1 MRKTYAILAVIA
13 AVVLAIYA
21 LLPDVFFEENVFPM
35 DEGVTLIGYDD
46 STDGGDSKANMKLGD
61 TSITFDCE
69 LGADTS
75 KCAWCGLLWNLD
87 PDSAMNYRNW
97 TFVDTL
103 VFDVETQGTRE
114 VLVKIWTYDP
124 DVTDI
129 TKPKTFRLLMKE
141 MPLREGRY
149 RVSIPMDH
157 FYTPDFWFKDGNVDQ
172 SLKQRHQEAVA
183 RIEIAPGW
191 NQARGKKFSLTI
203 YEIKAVGVSN
213 IYFGIVL
220 FIFLALTVV
229 AVGRRHH
236 SKNDVDNQ

>member
-21 LLPDVFFEENVFPM
+21 ILPDVLFVEHVFPM
-35 DEGVTLIGYDD
+35 EQGTVLIGYDD
-46 STDGGDSKANMKLGD
+46 STDGGDSKANMVVGD
-61 TSITFDCE
+61 SAISFDCT
-69 LGADTS
+69 LGIDTS
-75 KCAWCGLLWNLD
+75 KGAWCGLLWNMD

-97 TFVDTL
+97 TFVDS
-103 VFDVETQGTRE
+103 VIFDVEANGTRE

-141 MPLREGRY
+141 MPLSEGRNHI
-149 RVSIPMDH
+149 SIPMSH
-157 FYTPDFWFKDGNVDQ
+157 FYTPDFWFSDGHVDRK
-172 SLKQRHQEAVA
+172 LNQRHQETVA

-191 NQARGKKFSLTI
+191 NQARGKKFSVKFF
-203 YEIKAVGVSN
+203 EIKAVGVSN

-220 FIFLALTVV
+220 LIFLVITII
-229 AVGRRHH
+229 AVGRRHQ
-236 SKNDVDNQ
+236 SKNDVEEK